1 MLSMAYHTRILEKQI
16 NAQLKSNDKVI
27 VEGSLGVGKSTLL
40 KKLADRT
47 FDVKRILTNA
57 NDAMMIDINPGFAFA
72 GKGIHGVDGLD
83 LHYPLEGAQKG
94 KAIYSSA
101 RATGKDH
108 LTLYPLSFYE
118 QGLSSGAVSLNGLF
132 SGAYEEELEASASL
146 SLEDLNRNLAKGGY
160 PVSLGKKSS
169 LYPKKVIDTLV
180 NGALSK
186 ESKTEQ
192 SPKRLL
198 AMLKRYSSAIGTIE
212 KNTDMLRDLRAS
224 DPSLAESTLYD
235 VLNALK
241 RLLILDEIEAWYPP
255 IKAAPTIRRLPKK
268 EFIDPSLALACL
280 RKSDADLLK
289 DPSMLSRAF
298 EGAVARDLKVY
309 SSARGGKVKYYEDR
323 FGLRADL
330 VLILGDGKYA
340 LIQARLGEKDAK
352 LGEKQLLEL
361 KKKILIYDSRHHD
374 KMIGL
379 PSFLMVVT
387 NGAKAYRS
395 KSGVYYCPLA
405 CLGE

>member
-1 MLSMAYHTRILEKQI
+1 MAYHTRIIEKQLRERI
-16 NAQLKSNDKVI
+16 KNEDKVFL
-27 VEGSLGVGKSTLL
+27 EGSLGTGKTTLL
-40 KKLADRT
+40 KKVCDRT
-47 FDVKRILTNA
+47 YDIKKALSTP
-57 NDAMMIDINPGFAFA
+57 NDAMMLDINPGIVFK
-72 GKGIHGVDGLD
+72 GKGIHGVDGFDLD
-83 LHYPLEGAQKG
+83 YSVETYQKG
-94 KAIYSSA
+94 KAIYASG
-101 RATGKDH
+101 RACGKEH

-118 QGLSSGAVSLNGLF
+118 QGLSNGSVSLAGLF
-132 SGAYEEELEASASL
+132 SGAYEEQFSASSSF
-146 SLEDLNRNLAKGGY
+146 SLGDLASNLVKGGY
-160 PVSLGKKSS
+160 PVSLGKKGSA
-169 LYPKKVIDTLV
+169 YPKKVIDVLTSGL
-180 NGALSK
+180 LSK

-198 AMLKRYSSAIGTIE
+198 SILKRYASAIGTIE
-212 KNTDMLRDLRAS
+212 KNTDMLRDLRGV

-280 RKSDADLLK
+280 KKSDKDLLN
-289 DPSMLSRAF
+289 DPSLLLRTF
-298 EGAVARDLKVY
+298 EGAVARDIKVY
-309 SSARGGKVKYYEDR
+309 SSAFGGKVKYYEDR
-323 FGLRADL
+323 FSLRSDL
-330 VLILGDGKYA
+330 VLFLKNGKYA
-340 LIQARLGEKDAK
+340 LIQARLGEKDAN

-361 KKKILIYDSRHHD
+361 KRKILIYDSRHPD

-379 PSFLMVVT
+379 PSFLLIVT
-387 NGAKAYRS
+387 NGEKAYRS